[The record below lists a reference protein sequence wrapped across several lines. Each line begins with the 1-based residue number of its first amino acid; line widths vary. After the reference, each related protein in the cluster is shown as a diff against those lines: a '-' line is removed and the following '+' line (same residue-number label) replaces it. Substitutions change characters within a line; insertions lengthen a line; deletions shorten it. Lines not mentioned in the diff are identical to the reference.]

1 MIDDRPKQNQNQQE
15 NTNISISPNVEAEQ
29 ALIACML
36 IEPEKT
42 VPEIMS
48 KLTSGDFQSEVTKTC
63 FNKISYLFKTNQPI
77 DTITVISNLPTEYRT
92 LVVGM
97 VEALPGVSSFKKYIQ
112 LVIQSRK
119 RIRAYESVTELQAK
133 LLEGSSIEECQES
146 AIKISESL
154 SADKADECVS
164 AKDGILNF

>member
-48 KLTSGDFQSEVTKTC
+48 KLTAGDFQSEVTKT
-63 FNKISYLFKTNQPI
+63 
-77 DTITVISNLPTEYRT
+77 
-92 LVVGM
+92 
-97 VEALPGVSSFKKYIQ
+97 
-112 LVIQSRK
+112 
-119 RIRAYESVTELQAK
+119 
-133 LLEGSSIEECQES
+133 
-146 AIKISESL
+146 
-154 SADKADECVS
+154 
-164 AKDGILNF
+164 